1 VTIPAEV
8 RAMYGTGHKPKKA
21 GRHLKPEKAKKW
33 ILPQQSLPI
42 PDLSPRTSVTYRTAR
57 EQR

>member
-1 VTIPAEV
+1 
-8 RAMYGTGHKPKKA
+8 MYGTGHKPKKA